1 MVGKPHKMTLLQ
13 QFSERIRTEWFHL
26 TDFKH
31 SDRPWQLPFAAAL
44 SSGLPLAVGAWF
56 DHMQYGVLSS
66 LGGLVFL
73 YIANLPLA
81 QRMVALMV
89 CAFGMA
95 ASFGLAQMGSAL
107 HPLATPVVLTFLTL
121 LVGMVA
127 RFYRLPPPGSF
138 FFIMVASIGAYLPSD
153 VELIPLRVGLVFM
166 GSMVAVL
173 VAFVYS
179 LWMMPRLPAPE
190 PAPAPQYDF
199 QYVVYDSVLI
209 AVFVGLALV
218 VAEMMGLRSAYW
230 APVSC
235 IVIMQNV
242 TMRAV
247 WNKQVHRILGTAAG
261 MAFTWVLLML
271 PMNAWTLCLT
281 LTALSFVIESLV
293 VRHYGLAVIFITP
306 LTIMLAEAGANMQ
319 LPPELIIQARLIDIV
334 VGSVIGMVGGIFL
347 HNLSMRSWISRYV
360 FRRPMPPSQLHQ
372 A

>member
-127 RFYRLPPPGSF
+127 RF
-138 FFIMVASIGAYLPSD
+138 
-153 VELIPLRVGLVFM
+153 
-166 GSMVAVL
+166 
-173 VAFVYS
+173 
-179 LWMMPRLPAPE
+179 
-190 PAPAPQYDF
+190 
-199 QYVVYDSVLI
+199 
-209 AVFVGLALV
+209 
-218 VAEMMGLRSAYW
+218 
-230 APVSC
+230 
-235 IVIMQNV
+235 
-242 TMRAV
+242 
-247 WNKQVHRILGTAAG
+247 
-261 MAFTWVLLML
+261 
-271 PMNAWTLCLT
+271 
-281 LTALSFVIESLV
+281 
-293 VRHYGLAVIFITP
+293 
-306 LTIMLAEAGANMQ
+306 
-319 LPPELIIQARLIDIV
+319 
-334 VGSVIGMVGGIFL
+334 
-347 HNLSMRSWISRYV
+347 
-360 FRRPMPPSQLHQ
+360 
-372 A
+372 

>member
-1 MVGKPHKMTLLQ
+1 MLGKPDDMTFWQRLSQLV
-13 QFSERIRTEWFHL
+13 RTEWYHL

-44 SSGLPLAVGAWF
+44 ASGLPLAVGAWF
-56 DHMQYGVLSS
+56 GHVQYGVLSS

-81 QRMVALMV
+81 QRMVVLMV
-89 CAFGMA
+89 CAFAMA

-121 LVGMVA
+121 LVGMVT

-138 FFIMVASIGAYLPSD
+138 FFIMVASIGAYLPVN

-166 GSMVAVL
+166 GSMLAL
-173 VAFVYS
+173 LMAFFYS
-179 LWMMPRLPAPE
+179 LWMMPRLPPPQ
-190 PAPAPQYDF
+190 PAPSPHYDF

-218 VAEMMGLRSAYW
+218 VAELMGLRSAYW

-235 IVIMQNV
+235 IAIMQNV

-261 MAFTWVLLML
+261 MVLTWLL
-271 PMNAWTLCLT
+271 LT
-281 LTALSFVIESLV
+281 LQLNPWSLFLILTTLSFIIEMLV

-306 LTIMLAEAGANMQ
+306 LTILLAEAGANMQ
-319 LPPELIIQARLIDIV
+319 LPPDVIIQARLIDIV
-334 VGSVIGMVGGIFL
+334 VGSVIGVVGGVFL
-347 HNLSMRSWISRYV
+347 HNLSLREWVSRHL
-360 FRRPMPPSQLHQ
+360 FRRPMPPTQRHQ

>member
-1 MVGKPHKMTLLQ
+1 MLGKPDDMTFWQRLSQLV
-13 QFSERIRTEWFHL
+13 RTEWYHL
-26 TDFKH
+26 TDFKY

-44 SSGLPLAVGAWF
+44 ASGLPLAVGAWF
-56 DHMQYGVLSS
+56 GHVQYGVLSS

-81 QRMVALMV
+81 QRMVVLMV
-89 CAFGMA
+89 CAFAMA

-121 LVGMVA
+121 LVGMVT

-138 FFIMVASIGAYLPSD
+138 FFIMVASIGAYLPVN

-166 GSMVAVL
+166 GSMLAL
-173 VAFVYS
+173 LMAFFYS
-179 LWMMPRLPAPE
+179 LWMMPRLPPPQ
-190 PAPAPQYDF
+190 PAPSPHYDF

-218 VAEMMGLRSAYW
+218 VAELMGLRSAYW

-235 IVIMQNV
+235 IAIMQNV

-261 MAFTWVLLML
+261 MVLTWLL
-271 PMNAWTLCLT
+271 LT
-281 LTALSFVIESLV
+281 LQLNPWSLFLILTTLSFIIEMLV

-306 LTIMLAEAGANMQ
+306 LTILLAEAGANMQ
-319 LPPELIIQARLIDIV
+319 LPPDVIIQARLIDIV
-334 VGSVIGMVGGIFL
+334 VGSVIGVVGGVFL
-347 HNLSMRSWISRYV
+347 HNLTLREWVSRHL
-360 FRRPMPPSQLHQ
+360 FRRPMSPTQRHQ

>member
-1 MVGKPHKMTLLQ
+1 MLGKPDDMTFWQRLSQLV
-13 QFSERIRTEWFHL
+13 RTEWYHL
-26 TDFKH
+26 TDFKY

-44 SSGLPLAVGAWF
+44 ASGLPLAVGAWF
-56 DHMQYGVLSS
+56 GHVQYGVLSS

-81 QRMVALMV
+81 QRMVVLMV
-89 CAFGMA
+89 CAFAMA

-121 LVGMVA
+121 LVGMVT

-138 FFIMVASIGAYLPSD
+138 FFIMVASIGAYLPVN

-166 GSMVAVL
+166 GSMLAL
-173 VAFVYS
+173 LMAFFYS
-179 LWMMPRLPAPE
+179 LWMMPRLPPPQ
-190 PAPAPQYDF
+190 PAPSPHYDF

-218 VAEMMGLRSAYW
+218 VAELMGLRSAYW

-235 IVIMQNV
+235 IAIMQNV

-261 MAFTWVLLML
+261 MVLTWLL
-271 PMNAWTLCLT
+271 LT
-281 LTALSFVIESLV
+281 LQLNPWSLFLILTTLSFIIEMLV

-306 LTIMLAEAGANMQ
+306 LTILLAEAGANMQ
-319 LPPELIIQARLIDIV
+319 LPPDVIIQARLIDIV
-334 VGSVIGMVGGIFL
+334 VGSVIGVVGGVFL
-347 HNLSMRSWISRYV
+347 HNLTLREWVSRHL
-360 FRRPMPPSQLHQ
+360 FRRPMPPTQRHQ

>member
-1 MVGKPHKMTLLQ
+1 MLGKPDDMTFWQRLSQLV
-13 QFSERIRTEWFHL
+13 RTEWYHL

-44 SSGLPLAVGAWF
+44 ASGLPLAVGAWF
-56 DHMQYGVLSS
+56 GHVQYGVLSS

-81 QRMVALMV
+81 QRMVVLMV
-89 CAFGMA
+89 CAFAMA

-121 LVGMVA
+121 LVGMVT

-138 FFIMVASIGAYLPSD
+138 FFIMVASIGAYLPVN

-166 GSMVAVL
+166 GSMLAL
-173 VAFVYS
+173 LMAFFYS
-179 LWMMPRLPAPE
+179 LWMMPRLPPPQ
-190 PAPAPQYDF
+190 PAPSPHYDF

-218 VAEMMGLRSAYW
+218 VAELMGLRSAYW

-235 IVIMQNV
+235 IAIMQNV

-261 MAFTWVLLML
+261 MVLTWLL
-271 PMNAWTLCLT
+271 LT
-281 LTALSFVIESLV
+281 LQLNPWSLFLILTTLSFIIEMLV

-306 LTIMLAEAGANMQ
+306 LTILLAEAGANMQ
-319 LPPELIIQARLIDIV
+319 LPPDVIIQARLIDIV
-334 VGSVIGMVGGIFL
+334 VGSVIGVVGGVFL
-347 HNLSMRSWISRYV
+347 HNLTLREWVSRHL
-360 FRRPMPPSQLHQ
+360 FRRPMSPTQRHQ

>member
-1 MVGKPHKMTLLQ
+1 MLGKPDDMTFWQRLSQLV
-13 QFSERIRTEWFHL
+13 RTEWYHL
-26 TDFKH
+26 TDFKY

-44 SSGLPLAVGAWF
+44 ASGLPLAVGAWF
-56 DHMQYGVLSS
+56 GHVQYGVLSS

-81 QRMVALMV
+81 QRMVVLMV
-89 CAFGMA
+89 CAFAMA

-121 LVGMVA
+121 LVGMVT

-138 FFIMVASIGAYLPSD
+138 FFIMVASIGAYLPVN

-166 GSMVAVL
+166 GSMLAL
-173 VAFVYS
+173 LMAFFYS
-179 LWMMPRLPAPE
+179 LWMMPRLPPPQ
-190 PAPAPQYDF
+190 PAPSPHYDF

-218 VAEMMGLRSAYW
+218 VAELMGLRSAYW

-235 IVIMQNV
+235 IAIMQNV

-261 MAFTWVLLML
+261 MVLTWLL
-271 PMNAWTLCLT
+271 LT
-281 LTALSFVIESLV
+281 LQLNPWSLFLILTTLSFIIEMLV

-306 LTIMLAEAGANMQ
+306 LTILLAEAGANMQ
-319 LPPELIIQARLIDIV
+319 LPPDVIIQARLIDIG
-334 VGSVIGMVGGIFL
+334 VGSVIGVVGGVFL
-347 HNLSMRSWISRYV
+347 HNLTLREWVSRHL
-360 FRRPMPPSQLHQ
+360 FRRPMPPTQRHQ

>member
-1 MVGKPHKMTLLQ
+1 MTFWQRLSQLV
-13 QFSERIRTEWFHL
+13 RTEWYHL
-26 TDFKH
+26 TDFKY

-44 SSGLPLAVGAWF
+44 ASGLPLAVGAWF
-56 DHMQYGVLSS
+56 GHVQYGVLSS

-81 QRMVALMV
+81 QRMVVLMV
-89 CAFGMA
+89 CAFAMA

-121 LVGMVA
+121 LVGMVT

-138 FFIMVASIGAYLPSD
+138 FFIMVASIGAYLPVN

-166 GSMVAVL
+166 GSMLAL
-173 VAFVYS
+173 LMAFFYS
-179 LWMMPRLPAPE
+179 LWMMPRLPPPQ
-190 PAPAPQYDF
+190 PAPSPHYDF

-218 VAEMMGLRSAYW
+218 VAELMGLRSAYW

-235 IVIMQNV
+235 IAIMQNV

-261 MAFTWVLLML
+261 MVLTWLL
-271 PMNAWTLCLT
+271 LT
-281 LTALSFVIESLV
+281 LQLNPWSLFLILTTLSFIIEMLV

-306 LTIMLAEAGANMQ
+306 LTILLAEAGANMQ
-319 LPPELIIQARLIDIV
+319 LPPDVIIQARLIDIV
-334 VGSVIGMVGGIFL
+334 VGSVIGVVGGVFL
-347 HNLSMRSWISRYV
+347 HNLTLREWVSRHL
-360 FRRPMPPSQLHQ
+360 FRRPMPPTQRHQ

>member
-1 MVGKPHKMTLLQ
+1 MLGKPDDMTFWQRLSQLV
-13 QFSERIRTEWFHL
+13 RTEWYHL

-44 SSGLPLAVGAWF
+44 ASGQPLAVGAWF
-56 DHMQYGVLSS
+56 GHVQYGVLSS

-81 QRMVALMV
+81 QRMVVLMV
-89 CAFGMA
+89 CAFAMA

-121 LVGMVA
+121 LVGMVT

-138 FFIMVASIGAYLPSD
+138 FFIMVASIGAYLPVN

-166 GSMVAVL
+166 GSMLAL
-173 VAFVYS
+173 LMAFFYS
-179 LWMMPRLPAPE
+179 LWMMPRLPPPQ
-190 PAPAPQYDF
+190 PAPSPHYDF

-218 VAEMMGLRSAYW
+218 VAELMGLRSAYW

-235 IVIMQNV
+235 IAIMQNV

-261 MAFTWVLLML
+261 MVLTWLL
-271 PMNAWTLCLT
+271 LT
-281 LTALSFVIESLV
+281 LQLNPWSLFLILTTLSFIIEMLV

-306 LTIMLAEAGANMQ
+306 LTILLAEAGANMQ
-319 LPPELIIQARLIDIV
+319 LPPDVIIQARLIDIV
-334 VGSVIGMVGGIFL
+334 VGSVIGVVGGVFL
-347 HNLSMRSWISRYV
+347 HNLTLREWVSRHL
-360 FRRPMPPSQLHQ
+360 FRRPMPPTQRHQ

>member
-1 MVGKPHKMTLLQ
+1 MLGKPDDMTFWQRLSQLV
-13 QFSERIRTEWFHL
+13 RTEWYHL
-26 TDFKH
+26 TDFKY

-44 SSGLPLAVGAWF
+44 ASGLPLAVGAWF
-56 DHMQYGVLSS
+56 GHVQYGVLSS

-81 QRMVALMV
+81 QRMVVLMV
-89 CAFGMA
+89 CAFAMA

-121 LVGMVA
+121 LVGMVT

-138 FFIMVASIGAYLPSD
+138 FFIMVASIGAYLPVN

-166 GSMVAVL
+166 GSMLAL
-173 VAFVYS
+173 LMAFFYS
-179 LWMMPRLPAPE
+179 LWMMPRLPPPQ
-190 PAPAPQYDF
+190 PAPSPHYDF

-218 VAEMMGLRSAYW
+218 VAELMGLRSAYW

-235 IVIMQNV
+235 IAIMQNV

-261 MAFTWVLLML
+261 MVLTWLL
-271 PMNAWTLCLT
+271 LT
-281 LTALSFVIESLV
+281 LQLNPWSLFLILTTLSFIIEMLV

-306 LTIMLAEAGANMQ
+306 LTILLAEAGANMQ
-319 LPPELIIQARLIDIV
+319 LPPDVIIQARLIDIV
-334 VGSVIGMVGGIFL
+334 VGSVIGVVGGVFL
-347 HNLSMRSWISRYV
+347 HNLSLREWVSRHL
-360 FRRPMPPSQLHQ
+360 FRRPMPPTQRHQ

>member
-1 MVGKPHKMTLLQ
+1 MLGKPDDMTFWQRLSQLV
-13 QFSERIRTEWFHL
+13 RTEWYHL

-44 SSGLPLAVGAWF
+44 ASGLPLAVGAWF
-56 DHMQYGVLSS
+56 GHVQYGVLSS

-81 QRMVALMV
+81 QRMVVLMV
-89 CAFGMA
+89 CAFAMA

-121 LVGMVA
+121 LVGMVT

-138 FFIMVASIGAYLPSD
+138 FFIMVASIGAYLPVN

-166 GSMVAVL
+166 GSMLAL
-173 VAFVYS
+173 LMAFFYS
-179 LWMMPRLPAPE
+179 LWMMPRLPPPQ
-190 PAPAPQYDF
+190 PAPSPHYDF

-218 VAEMMGLRSAYW
+218 VAELMGLRSAYW

-235 IVIMQNV
+235 IAIMQNV

-261 MAFTWVLLML
+261 MVLTWLL
-271 PMNAWTLCLT
+271 LT
-281 LTALSFVIESLV
+281 LQLNPWSLFLILTTLSFIIEMLV

-306 LTIMLAEAGANMQ
+306 LTILLAEAGASMQ
-319 LPPELIIQARLIDIV
+319 LPPDVIIQARLIDIV
-334 VGSVIGMVGGIFL
+334 VGSVIGVVGGVFL
-347 HNLSMRSWISRYV
+347 HNLSLREWVSRHL
-360 FRRPMPPSQLHQ
+360 FRRPMPPT
-372 A
+372 

>member
-1 MVGKPHKMTLLQ
+1 MLGKPDDMTFWQRLSQLV
-13 QFSERIRTEWFHL
+13 RTEWYHL

-44 SSGLPLAVGAWF
+44 ASGLPLAVGAWF
-56 DHMQYGVLSS
+56 GHVQYGVLSS

-81 QRMVALMV
+81 QRMVVLMV
-89 CAFGMA
+89 CAFAMA

-121 LVGMVA
+121 LVGMVT

-138 FFIMVASIGAYLPSD
+138 FFIMVASIGAYLPVN

-166 GSMVAVL
+166 GSMLAL
-173 VAFVYS
+173 LMAFFYS
-179 LWMMPRLPAPE
+179 LWMMPRLPPPQ
-190 PAPAPQYDF
+190 PAPSPHYDF

-218 VAEMMGLRSAYW
+218 VAELMGLRSAYW

-235 IVIMQNV
+235 IAIMQNV

-261 MAFTWVLLML
+261 MVLTWLL
-271 PMNAWTLCLT
+271 LT
-281 LTALSFVIESLV
+281 LQLNPWSLFLILTTLSFIIEMLV

-306 LTIMLAEAGANMQ
+306 LTILLAEAGANMQ
-319 LPPELIIQARLIDIV
+319 LPPDVIIQARLIDIV
-334 VGSVIGMVGGIFL
+334 VGSVIGVVGGVFL
-347 HNLSMRSWISRYV
+347 HNLSLREWVSRHL
-360 FRRPMPPSQLHQ
+360 FRRPMPPT
-372 A
+372 

>member
-1 MVGKPHKMTLLQ
+1 MTFWQRLSQLV
-13 QFSERIRTEWFHL
+13 RTEWYHL

-44 SSGLPLAVGAWF
+44 ASGLPLAVGAWF
-56 DHMQYGVLSS
+56 GHVQYGVLSS

-81 QRMVALMV
+81 QRMVVLMV
-89 CAFGMA
+89 CAFAMA

-121 LVGMVA
+121 LVGMVT

-138 FFIMVASIGAYLPSD
+138 FFIMVASIGAYLPVN

-166 GSMVAVL
+166 GSMLAL
-173 VAFVYS
+173 LMAFFYS
-179 LWMMPRLPAPE
+179 LWMMPRLPPPQ
-190 PAPAPQYDF
+190 PAPSPHYDF

-218 VAEMMGLRSAYW
+218 VAELMGLRSAYW

-235 IVIMQNV
+235 IAIMQNV

-261 MAFTWVLLML
+261 MVLTWLL
-271 PMNAWTLCLT
+271 LT
-281 LTALSFVIESLV
+281 LQLNPWSLFLILTTLSFIIEMLV

-306 LTIMLAEAGANMQ
+306 LTILLAEAGANMQ
-319 LPPELIIQARLIDIV
+319 LPPDVIIQARLIDIV
-334 VGSVIGMVGGIFL
+334 VGSVIGVVGGVFL
-347 HNLSMRSWISRYV
+347 HNLTLREWVSRHL
-360 FRRPMPPSQLHQ
+360 FRRPMPPTQRHQ